1 MQTQQHNIAVWE
13 FIWLQFGLTKI
24 YCMFLLKLN
33 TILLILPFLANFY
46 KLTDMLG
53 TKNQKVKFNLKGFGL
68 TQ

>member
-1 MQTQQHNIAVWE
+1 
-13 FIWLQFGLTKI
+13 
-24 YCMFLLKLN
+24 MFLLKLN